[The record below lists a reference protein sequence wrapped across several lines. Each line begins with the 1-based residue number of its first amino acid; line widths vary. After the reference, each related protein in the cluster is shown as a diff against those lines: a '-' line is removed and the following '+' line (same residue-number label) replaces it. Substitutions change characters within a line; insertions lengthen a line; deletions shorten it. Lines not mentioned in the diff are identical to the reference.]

1 MLGGVEVSKEARAA
15 AQRLL
20 ARRQRCSGRDVRQRF
35 LRTYSTSACS
45 SIS

>member
-1 MLGGVEVSKEARAA
+1 MGASSSARGDTIKASRHGA
-15 AQRLL
+15 TTA
-20 ARRQRCSGRDVRQRF
+20 QRF